1 MSAASRSI
9 ASSTVHGRN
18 PMPLSRAAVE
28 SVAALCGAVPD
39 LSFTVTTATGSTLWV
54 AEHPDARLC
63 VHAFRTVVA
72 QWVADCG
79 HEPCLEAVDFDEFAL
94 KGGILSR
101 RGERWVV
108 SPLGAGRTAAALRGV
123 DGMADTL
130 HVLVREDLDFDVS
143 VVHLRLDMVAL
154 SHAGDKAAQPGA
166 VEQVLDD
173 AAIAAYAA
181 CLTEELLTV
190 SAPPSH

>member
-1 MSAASRSI
+1 
-9 ASSTVHGRN
+9 
-18 PMPLSRAAVE
+18 MPLSRAAVE

-39 LSFTVTTATGSTLWV
+39 LSFTVTTATGATLWV

-79 HEPCLEAVDFDEFAL
+79 HELCLESVEFDQFAL
-94 KGGILSR
+94 AGGILGR
-101 RGERWVV
+101 RGERWIV
-108 SPLGAGRTAAALRGV
+108 SPLGANRTAAALRAV
-123 DGMADTL
+123 EGMADTL
-130 HVLVREDLDFDVS
+130 HVLVREDADFDVS
-143 VVHLRLDMVAL
+143 VVHLRPDMVAL
-154 SHAGDKAAQPGA
+154 AGADRGA
-166 VEQVLDD
+166 VEHDAVEHDAVEHDAVERLLDD

-181 CLTEELLTV
+181 CLTEELLAV